1 MTSYFSLLYLLVFL
15 PAVTLLYQIL
25 PQKHRWKVL
34 LGASYLFFWS
44 VSGKLLLFLVFST
57 CSIHYFGLWMSIVQN
72 ERDRLLSEAE
82 KQAKKSIKA
91 KYQKKLRQIVTV
103 AVLSQILV
111 LLVLKYAEFF
121 STNFNHVLTFFNAP
135 LTVPVPEFL
144 LPIGISFYTLQ
155 AASYLFDV
163 YRGTVRADKN
173 FFRLALFLSFFPQIM
188 EGPICRYNQTSAQL
202 WAGNSIEFSNL
213 ISGCQRILYGLM
225 KKVIVADRLNI
236 FIQTVF
242 SEFDQHDGG
251 VTALAM
257 VLYTCQLYMD
267 FSGTMDCVLGTAEI
281 FGIRL
286 PENFKRPFFS
296 KSISDFWTRWHITLG
311 TWFRDYIFYPV
322 SMSKPLKRLTVSAR
336 KRLGNHF
343 GPLLAGAIA
352 LFCVWIC
359 NGLWHGSGWKYIFF
373 GMYHFAFIFAANI
386 LEPAIKACADK
397 LHINRQSVV
406 YHSLQVVKTT
416 IIVCFG
422 ELFFRA
428 HGLWAGLYMFR
439 NIFTNFSLETF
450 KDGSVLKL
458 GMDIQDFIIVLL
470 MVLLV
475 FAVGVLQERGV
486 NIRDALSKKST
497 AVRWAVGY
505 AMILS
510 IVIFG
515 AYGAGYIPVEP
526 IYANF

>member
-1 MTSYFSLLYLLVFL
+1 MTAALL
-15 PAVTLLYQIL
+15 
-25 PQKHRWKVL
+25 
-34 LGASYLFFWS
+34 
-44 VSGKLLLFLVFST
+44 
-57 CSIHYFGLWMSIVQN
+57 
-72 ERDRLLSEAE
+72 RL
-82 KQAKKSIKA
+82 QWC
-91 KYQKKLRQIVTV
+91 
-103 AVLSQILV
+103 
-111 LLVLKYAEFF
+111 
-121 STNFNHVLTFFNAP
+121 
-135 LTVPVPEFL
+135 
-144 LPIGISFYTLQ
+144 YTLVSCIWISRAQ
-155 AASYLFDV
+155 WTV
-163 YRGTVRADKN
+163 YWEPRKSSVFACRKISNGRFLKIN
-173 FFRLALFLSFFPQIM
+173 FR
-188 EGPICRYNQTSAQL
+188 
-202 WAGNSIEFSNL
+202 
-213 ISGCQRILYGLM
+213 
-225 KKVIVADRLNI
+225 
-236 FIQTVF
+236 
-242 SEFDQHDGG
+242 
-251 VTALAM
+251 
-257 VLYTCQLYMD
+257 
-267 FSGTMDCVLGTAEI
+267 
-281 FGIRL
+281 
-286 PENFKRPFFS
+286 
-296 KSISDFWTRWHITLG
+296 FWTRWHITLG

-486 NIRDALSKKST
+486 NIRDALSKKTRLFAGLS
-497 AVRWAVGY
+497 
-505 AMILS
+505 AMQ
-510 IVIFG
+510 
-515 AYGAGYIPVEP
+515 
-526 IYANF
+526 